1 MYFSV
6 LTLGRQLVCLHTQS
20 AGTLLLCDWFAFS
33 KHGFLW
39 PMWLAGL
46 GNGAVDEK
54 AILTSN
60 GAPKGPLKIF
70 VYRNQSS
77 VEGAMG
83 APLSTAPFVIRHLTE
98 RRLSS
103 MRSLDYVVTL
113 LIQMSCT
120 FARHLAILAIDI
132 SLATLQSLEVFNVNL
147 AIHALLHLAII
158 RKFHDKPLLYH

>member
-103 MRSLDYVVTL
+103 MRPQYVKTRGR
-113 LIQMSCT
+113 IFKTSY
-120 FARHLAILAIDI
+120 
-132 SLATLQSLEVFNVNL
+132 
-147 AIHALLHLAII
+147 LLHRTIMKLK
-158 RKFHDKPLLYH
+158 RSYEKKLWWYFQKYRSTS